1 MVFCRLFFLQAEGGI
16 RDIGVTG
23 VQTCALPI
31 SAEIVDSVAGAVLSA
46 VAVLLVAWMVATPL
60 ANAPFPQVAR
70 QVKQSALVQAVDR
83 SVPAGVRGLY
93 DSLREAIDQ
102 NGLPDVLD
110 PLTPTQVPDVAAPDQ
125 ALLAS
130 PVVDSVSGSVVQISG
145 VAPSCSRQIDGSRF
159 VYADERGMANAH
171 GLAGVTHPVVLAEG
185 LE

>member
-1 MVFCRLFFLQAEGGI
+1 M
-16 RDIGVTG
+16 
-23 VQTCALPI
+23 
-31 SAEIVDSVAGAVLSA
+31 S
-46 VAVLLVAWMVATPL
+46 VLLVYLFFFFSSRRRHTRYWRDWSSDVCSSDL
-60 ANAPFPQVAR
+60 
-70 QVKQSALVQAVDR
+70 
-83 SVPAGVRGLY
+83 

-125 ALLAS
+125 ALLSS

>member
-60 ANAPFPQVAR
+60 ANAPFPQVAS

-83 SVPAGVRGLY
+83 RVPAGVRGVY
-93 DSLREAIDQ
+93 DTLPEAIERHR
-102 NGLPDVLD
+102 LPEVLD
-110 PLTPTQVPDVAAPDQ
+110 PLTPTAGP
-125 ALLAS
+125 
-130 PVVDSVSGSVVQISG
+130 G
-145 VAPSCSRQIDGSRF
+145 
-159 VYADERGMANAH
+159 
-171 GLAGVTHPVVLAEG
+171 GLAPASAPLARPG
-185 LE
+185 